1 MKKFLLLLAL
11 PFILVTTQVLAK
23 EVPSNPVKTDSQSI
37 DLRTLKGQVVYV
49 DFWASWCGPCRK
61 SFPWLNAMQSKYAN
75 KGFKVIAINV
85 DSDRKLAE
93 GFLKEHKAEFT
104 IGYDPNGDL
113 AKAFTVQGMPSSFLI
128 DRNGV
133 IRYSHVGFREKE
145 VATMEEHIQALVK
158 E

>member
-11 PFILVTTQVLAK
+11 GAAFMTTHVLAK
-23 EVPSNPVKTDSQSI
+23 DVPSIPIKTDSQSI

-61 SFPWLNAMQSKYAN
+61 SFPWLNTMQSKYAG

-85 DSDRKLAE
+85 DNERKLAE
-93 GFLKEHKAEFT
+93 GFLKENKAEFT
-104 IGYDPNGDL
+104 IGYDPRGEL
-113 AKAFTVQGMPSSFLI
+113 ATAFGVQGMPSSFLI
-128 DRNGV
+128 DRQGV
-133 IRYSHVGFREKE
+133 IRYSHVGFREGD
-145 VATMEEHIQALVK
+145 VTSMEEHIQALIK